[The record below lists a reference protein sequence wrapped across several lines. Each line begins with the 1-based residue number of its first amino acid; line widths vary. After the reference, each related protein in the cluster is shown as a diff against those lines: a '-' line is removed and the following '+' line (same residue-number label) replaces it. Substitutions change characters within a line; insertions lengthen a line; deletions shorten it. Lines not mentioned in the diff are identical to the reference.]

1 VRNPWIAETIL
12 ARRWRGAQVLDV
24 GCGGGFVANDLAAL
38 GFEVTGLDASEAS
51 LAVARGHDATGSVCY
66 EVGNA
71 LALPYPDRSFD
82 AVCAMDFLEHVGD
95 PARVVAEA
103 ARVLRPGGLLFFH
116 TFNRNPLAWLV
127 VVKGVAWFVKNTPQD
142 LHALS
147 GFIKPAEL
155 AAMCEAAGL
164 ATQEVRGFAPAIFSR
179 PFWRMLATGIVPRDF
194 RFEFTPSTLIGYT
207 GYAQRR

>member
-1 VRNPWIAETIL
+1 
-12 ARRWRGAQVLDV
+12 
-24 GCGGGFVANDLAAL
+24 VANDLAAQ
-38 GFEVTGLDASEAS
+38 GFEVTGLDASEAA
-51 LAVARGHDATGSVCY
+51 LTVARRHDSTGSVRY

-71 LALPYPDRSFD
+71 LALPYPDASFD
-82 AVCAMDFLEHVGD
+82 GVCAMDFLEHVGD

-127 VVKGVAWFVKNTPQD
+127 VVKGVAWFVKNTPED

-155 AAMCEAAGL
+155 DAMCTAAGL
-164 ATQEVRGFAPAIFSR
+164 ATREVRGFAPAIFSR
-179 PFWRMLATGIVPRDF
+179 PFWKMLATGIVPRDF

-207 GYAQRR
+207 GYAVRR